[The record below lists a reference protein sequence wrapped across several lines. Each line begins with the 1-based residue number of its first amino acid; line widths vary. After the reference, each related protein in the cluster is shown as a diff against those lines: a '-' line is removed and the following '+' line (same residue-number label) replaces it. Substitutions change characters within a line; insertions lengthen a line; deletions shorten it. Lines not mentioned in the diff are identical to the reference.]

1 MRSSVFHNCLLFHII
16 EKENHI
22 MARKEITQTAQVSDR
37 KLRTRDLIYAG
48 AFGAVYIVLML
59 IVVLGTSAIPILYI
73 VAPFTVGVVCAVL
86 ALNGKP
92 WTALKAFL
100 LFSVALY
107 IKEAVDHTGSSSAV
121 VVLVVSVLTTLIL
134 YSLPTIMSIL
144 LIVQTTRISQF
155 LSALTAMHLPF
166 RAVIPIAMLF
176 RFIPT
181 VQDEWNG
188 IRKAMAFRG
197 ISLSFGSVLR
207 HPGKTIEYVL
217 VPLLFST
224 IGVMEELAAA
234 ALARGMDIDVKRS
247 SYEEMRLH
255 AADYIAMLFF
265 AALSAAIVILVTTKG
280 AAGI

>member
-1 MRSSVFHNCLLFHII
+1 MDLRIYGDDSKALIRFDPRTKLFIFLSCGVTSLYTYSGLYILLF
-16 EKENHI
+16 
-22 MARKEITQTAQVSDR
+22 
-37 KLRTRDLIYAG
+37 AG
-48 AFGAVYIVLML
+48 A
-59 IVVLGTSAIPILYI
+59 
-73 VAPFTVGVVCAVL
+73 VCAVL
-86 ALNGKP
+86 ALSGKP

-100 LFSVALY
+100 LFAAALY
-107 IKEAVDHTGSSSAV
+107 IKEAVDHTGSSAPV
-121 VVLVVSVLTTLIL
+121 VVLIVSVLSTIIL
-134 YSLPTIMSIL
+134 YSLPTVLSIL

-155 LSALTAMHLPF
+155 LSALTAMHLPVK
-166 RAVIPIAMLF
+166 AVIPVAMLF

-197 ISLSFGSVLR
+197 ISLSLGSVLR

-247 SYEEMRLH
+247 SYEEVRLR
-255 AADYIAMLFF
+255 AADYITMLLF
-265 AALSAAIVILVTTKG
+265 AALSATIVVLVTTKG
-280 AAGI
+280 AAGV

>member
-1 MRSSVFHNCLLFHII
+1 MDFTLYGDDSEALVRFDPRTKLFIFLACGVTSLYTYSGLYILLF
-16 EKENHI
+16 
-22 MARKEITQTAQVSDR
+22 
-37 KLRTRDLIYAG
+37 AG
-48 AFGAVYIVLML
+48 A
-59 IVVLGTSAIPILYI
+59 
-73 VAPFTVGVVCAVL
+73 VCAVL

-100 LFSVALY
+100 LFSVSLY
-107 IKEAVDHTGSSSAV
+107 IKEAVDRGGSSAPV
-121 VVLVVSVLTTLIL
+121 VVLIVSVLTTIVL
-134 YSLPTIMSIL
+134 YSLPTILSIL

-155 LSALTAMHLPF
+155 LSALTAMHLPVK
-166 RAVIPIAMLF
+166 AVIPIAMLF

-197 ISLSFGSVLR
+197 ISLSLSSVLR

-234 ALARGMDIDVKRS
+234 ALARGMDIDVRRS
-247 SYEEMRLH
+247 SYEEVHLR
-255 AADYIAMLFF
+255 AADYIVMLLF
-265 AALSAAIVILVTTKG
+265 AALSIAIVVLVTTKG
-280 AAGI
+280 AAGL

>member
-1 MRSSVFHNCLLFHII
+1 MNYSISGDDSKALIRFDPRTKLFIFLACGVTSLYTYSGLYILLF
-16 EKENHI
+16 
-22 MARKEITQTAQVSDR
+22 
-37 KLRTRDLIYAG
+37 
-48 AFGAVYIVLML
+48 FGA
-59 IVVLGTSAIPILYI
+59 
-73 VAPFTVGVVCAVL
+73 VCAVL

-107 IKEAVDHTGSSSAV
+107 IKEAVDHAGSSSAV

-155 LSALTAMHLPF
+155 LSALTAMHLPV

-234 ALARGMDIDVKRS
+234 ALARGMDVDVKRS
-247 SYEEMRLH
+247 SSEEMRLH

>member
-1 MRSSVFHNCLLFHII
+1 MDLRIYGDDSKALIRFDPRTKLFIFLSCGVTSLYTYSGLYILLF
-16 EKENHI
+16 
-22 MARKEITQTAQVSDR
+22 
-37 KLRTRDLIYAG
+37 AG
-48 AFGAVYIVLML
+48 A
-59 IVVLGTSAIPILYI
+59 
-73 VAPFTVGVVCAVL
+73 VCAVL
-86 ALNGKP
+86 ALSGKP

-100 LFSVALY
+100 LFAVALY
-107 IKEAVDHTGSSSAV
+107 IKEAVDHTGSSAPV
-121 VVLVVSVLTTLIL
+121 VVLIVSVLSTIIL
-134 YSLPTIMSIL
+134 YSLPTVLSIL

-155 LSALTAMHLPF
+155 LSALTAMHLPVK
-166 RAVIPIAMLF
+166 AVIPVAMLF

-197 ISLSFGSVLR
+197 ISLSLGSVLR

-247 SYEEMRLH
+247 SYEEVRLR
-255 AADYIAMLFF
+255 AADYITMLLF
-265 AALSAAIVILVTTKG
+265 AALSATIVVLVTTKG
-280 AAGI
+280 AAGV

>member
-1 MRSSVFHNCLLFHII
+1 MEINLYGDDSKALVHFDPRTKLFIFLACGVTSLYTYSGWYILLF
-16 EKENHI
+16 
-22 MARKEITQTAQVSDR
+22 
-37 KLRTRDLIYAG
+37 AG
-48 AFGAVYIVLML
+48 A
-59 IVVLGTSAIPILYI
+59 
-73 VAPFTVGVVCAVL
+73 VCTVL
-86 ALNGKP
+86 ALSGKP

-100 LFSVALY
+100 AFSVALY
-107 IKEAVDHTGSSSAV
+107 IKEAVDHAGGSASAV
-121 VVLVVSVLTTLIL
+121 VLIVSVLTTILL
-134 YSLPTIMSIL
+134 YSLPTILSIL

-155 LSALTAMHLPF
+155 LSALSAMHRPV
-166 RAVIPIAMLF
+166 RVMRPGAMLF

-234 ALARGMDIDVKRS
+234 ALARGMDIEVKRS
-247 SYEEMRLH
+247 SYEEVKLR
-255 AADYIAMLFF
+255 AADYITMAVF
-265 AALSAAIVILVTTKG
+265 AVLAAGIVILVSSKG
-280 AAGI
+280 AAGL

>member
-1 MRSSVFHNCLLFHII
+1 MDLRIYGDDSNALIRFDPRTKLFIFLSCGVTSLYTYSGLYILLF
-16 EKENHI
+16 
-22 MARKEITQTAQVSDR
+22 
-37 KLRTRDLIYAG
+37 AG
-48 AFGAVYIVLML
+48 A
-59 IVVLGTSAIPILYI
+59 
-73 VAPFTVGVVCAVL
+73 VCAVL
-86 ALNGKP
+86 ALSGKP

-100 LFSVALY
+100 LFAVALY
-107 IKEAVDHTGSSSAV
+107 IKEAMDHTGSSAPV
-121 VVLVVSVLTTLIL
+121 VVLIVSVLSTIIL
-134 YSLPTIMSIL
+134 YSLPTVLSIL

-155 LSALTAMHLPF
+155 LSALTAMHLPVK
-166 RAVIPIAMLF
+166 AVIPVAMLF

-224 IGVMEELAAA
+224 VGVMEELAAA

-247 SYEEMRLH
+247 SYEEVRLR
-255 AADYIAMLFF
+255 AADYMTMLLF
-265 AALSAAIVILVTTKG
+265 AALSVTIVVLVTTKG
-280 AAGI
+280 TAGV